1 MQYLAHTKEYSNI
14 IIKYTH
20 MTLHPRNKITYYQ
33 CITRIMF
40 SPSPAPPQEATIIL

>member
-1 MQYLAHTKEYSNI
+1 MQYLAYTKEYSNI

-20 MTLHPRNKITYYQ
+20 MTLHPQNKITYYQ

-40 SPSPAPPQEATIIL
+40 SPPALPQEATIIL